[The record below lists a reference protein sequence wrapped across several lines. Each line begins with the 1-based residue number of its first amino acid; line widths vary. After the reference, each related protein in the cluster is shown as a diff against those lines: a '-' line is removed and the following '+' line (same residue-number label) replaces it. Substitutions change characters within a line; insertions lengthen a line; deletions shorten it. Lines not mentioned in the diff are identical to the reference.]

1 MKLAS
6 LGLGAVALVAC
17 SGSTTTGS
25 SPSGSSA
32 AGALSACSPLAAN
45 VKPITLGNILGAG
58 RHADGTVYVL
68 DDGDPTYRAFISQG
82 NILQR
87 KEVNGS
93 GSTGGVTGDASITAT
108 VTDTPPFVLQVER
121 VNGATTK
128 MGVYR
133 GALTDKKSFE
143 VGKEGDVLTLVGSDV
158 VASFELRN
166 LPGDI
171 VAEYDAT
178 IADGHRVFVTR
189 PNLDWHYEDFRV
201 FYGTADRMEERR
213 LVSASRGS
221 TTFITFE
228 LDGLEQTAV
237 FPSKFSMPSD
247 RARLMSTPTAS
258 QPITVL
264 TPVSPGADLTF
275 FCR

>member
-1 MKLAS
+1 MGSAP
-6 LGLGAVALVAC
+6 
-17 SGSTTTGS
+17 GSTGS
-25 SPSGSSA
+25 AGS
-32 AGALSACSPLAAN
+32 AGALSACSPLAAST
-45 VKPITLGNILGAG
+45 KPITLGNILGAG

-68 DDGDPTYRAFISQG
+68 DDGDPTYRAFVSQG
-82 NILQR
+82 NVLQR

-93 GSTGGVTGDASITAT
+93 GSTGGAAGGESITAT
-108 VTDTPPFVLQVER
+108 VTDTAPFVLQVER
-121 VNGATTK
+121 ANGAATR

-143 VGKEGDVLTLVGSDV
+143 VGKEGDTLTLVGSDV

-178 IADGHRVFVTR
+178 TADGHRIFVTR
-189 PNLDWHYEDFRV
+189 PRVDERYQDFRV
-201 FYGTADRMEERR
+201 FYGTPDRMEERR
-213 LVSASRGS
+213 LVSVMRGS

-237 FPSKFSMPSD
+237 FPSRFSMPSD
-247 RARLMSTPTAS
+247 TARLMSTPTAS
-258 QPITVL
+258 QALTVL
-264 TPVSPGADLTF
+264 APVSPGADLTF